1 MERLS
6 HDGGLVD
13 WAEFGGLLMEARSSY
28 YKSLFK
34 TIDLSDYNRLGKEEM
49 DTILAQVNEAG
60 KKEIGKSLEELFF
73 IMLNNFDERGDGTI
87 NIVDFINAIPKLKF

>member
-13 WAEFGGLLMEARSSY
+13 WAEFGGLMMEARSSY

-34 TIDLSDYNRLGKEEM
+34 TIDLSDYNRFGKEEM

-60 KKEIGKSLEELFF
+60 KKEIGKRLEELFF

>member
-1 MERLS
+1 
-6 HDGGLVD
+6 
-13 WAEFGGLLMEARSSY
+13 MEARSSY

-34 TIDLSDYNRLGKEEM
+34 TIDLSDYNRLSKEEM

>member
-13 WAEFGGLLMEARSSY
+13 WAEFGGLMMEARSSY

-34 TIDLSDYNRLGKEEM
+34 TFDLSDYNRLGKEEM

-60 KKEIGKSLEELFF
+60 KKEIGKRLEELFF